1 MKQRLA
7 ILGSTGSIG
16 VQTLDIVRE
25 NPALFEVRV
34 LTANCNWQRLAAQ
47 AREFDA
53 DTAVIADERYYGQLR
68 DALAGTDVKVYAGE
82 DAVAQVAAQRGDT
95 ADYDYFLDRSKSYRH
110 FFDPE
115 TRFMR
120 GLDSK
125 GGFRTPFNPFA
136 STHREDD
143 YCEGNAWQYTW
154 LVPHD
159 VEGLIGCFGGKEA
172 FVEKLDSLFTVS
184 SVLEGAASPDIS
196 GLIGQYAH
204 GNEPSHH
211 VVYLYTMIGQPWK
224 TADKVREILT
234 TLYHDQPDGLS
245 GNEDVGQMSAWYVLS
260 SLGFYQVEPAG
271 GRYFFGSPLFDRA
284 EVRVRDGVLTVTAH
298 NNSAANKYIQ
308 AVKLNGKPYTKPYIA
323 FDDIAAGGRLEFEM
337 GAQPAVW
344 YEL

>member
-1 MKQRLA
+1 M
-7 ILGSTGSIG
+7 
-16 VQTLDIVRE
+16 
-25 NPALFEVRV
+25 
-34 LTANCNWQRLAAQ
+34 
-47 AREFDA
+47 
-53 DTAVIADERYYGQLR
+53 
-68 DALAGTDVKVYAGE
+68 
-82 DAVAQVAAQRGDT
+82 
-95 ADYDYFLDRSKSYRH
+95 
-110 FFDPE
+110 
-115 TRFMR
+115 
-120 GLDSK
+120 
-125 GGFRTPFNPFA
+125 
-136 STHREDD
+136 
-143 YCEGNAWQYTW
+143 
-154 LVPHD
+154 PHD

-172 FVEKLDSLFTVS
+172 FTGKLDSLFVVS

-211 VVYLYTMIGQPWK
+211 VVYLYTMIGQPAK